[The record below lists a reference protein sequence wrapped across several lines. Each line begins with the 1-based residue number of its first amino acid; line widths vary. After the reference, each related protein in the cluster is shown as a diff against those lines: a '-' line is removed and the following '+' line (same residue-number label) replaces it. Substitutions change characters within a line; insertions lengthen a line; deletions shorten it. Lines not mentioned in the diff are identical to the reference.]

1 MGKVKIGNGG
11 IVLSGYDTEKDL
23 RKAEAD
29 IKRMLTVLSGMSLYD
44 IMKVLAP
51 YRAKCAKV
59 EQEEFDE
66 MTEKLKNGK
75 T

>member
-11 IVLSGYDTEKDL
+11 IVLRGYDTEKDM
-23 RKAEAD
+23 RKAESD

-44 IMKVLAP
+44 IMKALAP
-51 YRAKCAKV
+51 YRAKRAKV
-59 EQEEFDE
+59 EPEEFDE